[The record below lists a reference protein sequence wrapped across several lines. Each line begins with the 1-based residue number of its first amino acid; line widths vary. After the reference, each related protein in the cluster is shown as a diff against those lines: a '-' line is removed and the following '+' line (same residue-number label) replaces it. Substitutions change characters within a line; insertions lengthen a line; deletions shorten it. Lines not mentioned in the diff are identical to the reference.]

1 MHAAA
6 RPAVDEV
13 EPPLPVDVVPPFDT
27 ELVLP
32 PCPVPFVDPP
42 FPVELVLP
50 PLPLLGAPL
59 TVVKPSPLSLLLQ
72 APATSASSASIVN
85 DWKAVRFMA
94 VRPLE

>member
-1 MHAAA
+1 MQAAA

-13 EPPLPVDVVPPFDT
+13 EPPLPVDVVPPFT

-32 PCPVPFVDPP
+32 PCPVLFVDPP
-42 FPVELVLP
+42 FPVELVPP
-50 PLPLLGAPL
+50 PLPLLGPPL

-72 APATSASSASIVN
+72 APATRASRASIVN